1 MWRPHKLEN
10 IKGVINMSK
19 NVNKTSLSLAI
30 CHQPPA
36 DYSVGLSRVT
46 EGVSKQTDK
55 RKEQALGLLSRLL
68 NHNLVLS
75 VKINH
80 VVFRDMKHTCFC
92 VFGF

>member
-1 MWRPHKLEN
+1 
-10 IKGVINMSK
+10 MSK

-36 DYSVGLSRVT
+36 DYSVGLSRGS
-46 EGVSKQTDK
+46 EQQTDK

>member
-36 DYSVGLSRVT
+36 DYSVGLSRVS
-46 EGVSKQTDK
+46 EQQTDK

-80 VVFRDMKHTCFC
+80 VVFRAIKHTCFC